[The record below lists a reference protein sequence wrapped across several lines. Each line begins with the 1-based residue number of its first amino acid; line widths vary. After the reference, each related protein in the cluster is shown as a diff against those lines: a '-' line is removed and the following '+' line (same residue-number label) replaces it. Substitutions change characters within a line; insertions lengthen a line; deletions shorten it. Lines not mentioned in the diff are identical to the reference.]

1 MYIHTTTAKRTMK
14 VIHTHTLALGLPHGE
29 ERIRG
34 LRPAER
40 EEGGISPKGKY
51 ILYKRK
57 E

>member
-1 MYIHTTTAKRTMK
+1 MK
-14 VIHTHTLALGLPHGE
+14 VIHTHTYTLALGLPHGE

-40 EEGGISPKGKY
+40 GRRDFTKREIY
-51 ILYKRK
+51 TYYKRK

>member
-14 VIHTHTLALGLPHGE
+14 VIHTLTLALGLPHGE

-40 EEGGISPKGKY
+40 GRRDFTKREIY
-51 ILYKRK
+51 IL
-57 E
+57 